1 MPDYRDIEF
10 SEIMEYYK
18 PTWLAWAGFT
28 ASVFASLSL
37 PLFGFVLSN
46 YIFVLSMYGD
56 AGVSREE
63 FSHDRNVW
71 TAGFV
76 ALCIGI
82 GSSTYL
88 QKLWFGR
95 GGENLTFTL
104 RVALFEAYLHKHIGW
119 FDNKNRAP
127 GILTNQIT
135 EDISAVNGLTTESLA
150 IGVEAALGLF
160 FSCLI
165 CFVFSWRLGFVVSL
179 TSPFMVLGG
188 LGMSKLQFN

>member
-1 MPDYRDIEF
+1 MLSSNSMTISEMNLQIKDKDAIPDYRDIEF

-37 PLFGFVLSN
+37 PLFGFVLSK

-88 QKLWFGR
+88 
-95 GGENLTFTL
+95 
-104 RVALFEAYLHKHIGW
+104 
-119 FDNKNRAP
+119 
-127 GILTNQIT
+127 
-135 EDISAVNGLTTESLA
+135 
-150 IGVEAALGLF
+150 
-160 FSCLI
+160 
-165 CFVFSWRLGFVVSL
+165 
-179 TSPFMVLGG
+179 
-188 LGMSKLQFN
+188 